1 MIISLDENQ
10 SIILIRIDDETDKV
24 VVTVNQNF
32 RNDYPSEKINRIN
45 QVLAFLYDELHYDID
60 RQQILEFEPDEELLK
75 KIEKRREEEEKKSNV
90 IHFTRREQ

>member
-75 KIEKRREEEEKKSNV
+75 KNRKKEEKRKKKNLM
-90 IHFTRREQ
+90 